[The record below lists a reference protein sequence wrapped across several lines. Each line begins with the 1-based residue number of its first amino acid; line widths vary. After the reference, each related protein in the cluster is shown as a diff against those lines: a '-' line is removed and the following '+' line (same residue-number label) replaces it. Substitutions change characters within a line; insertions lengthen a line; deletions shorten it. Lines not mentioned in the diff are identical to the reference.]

1 MEIDRNYSAPV
12 GQIQIE
18 LKIKNSR
25 FVGTAGPASSVGS
38 ARESIFFVRRKFSEA
53 SHHCYAFS
61 IGSGASVTQGMS
73 DDGEPSGTA
82 GRPMLAVVS
91 GAGIGDV
98 FVVASRYF
106 GGTKLGTGG
115 LVRAYSETAKS
126 ALDALEIRV
135 KYETTLL
142 HITLPYEHY
151 DICKARLLEMGSKIR
166 GEVYSSNV
174 RIEVNIISNK
184 KDIIQNMVRDITS
197 GLAQIDLIR

>member
-12 GQIQIE
+12 SQIQIE

-38 ARESIFFVRRKFSEA
+38 ARESIFSVRRKFSEA

-61 IGSGASVTQGMS
+61 IGYGASVTQGMS

-91 GAGIGDV
+91 GVGIGDV

-106 GGTKLGTGG
+106 GGTKLGMGG

-142 HITLPYEHY
+142 HITLPYEYY
-151 DICKARLLEMGSKIR
+151 DICKARLLEMGSNIR
-166 GEVYSSNV
+166 NETYSSNV
-174 RIEVNIISNK
+174 RIEVDIISNK
-184 KDIIQNMVRDITS
+184 KDVIQNMVRDITS